1 MEAELTGTSGRR
13 GGGSGGNYSE
23 RQRGS
28 CSGIAGEGEG
38 DEGERGEEC
47 REVLNVSVALG
58 WGRGGSRRWK
68 QEVAA
73 GARAGDT
80 PLPTGGGG

>member
-13 GGGSGGNYSE
+13 GDGYGGNYGE

-28 CSGIAGEGEG
+28 RSAIMGECEG

-47 REVLNVSVALG
+47 REVLGVSVALG

-73 GARAGDT
+73 GAHAGDM
-80 PLPTGGGG
+80 PLPTGRGR

>member
-13 GGGSGGNYSE
+13 GGGSGDNSGE
-23 RQRGS
+23 QRRGS
-28 CSGIAGEGEG
+28 RSAIAGDGEG
-38 DEGERGEEC
+38 DKGERGEEG
-47 REVLNVSVALG
+47 REVLGVSVALG

-73 GARAGDT
+73 GACADDT
-80 PLPTGGGG
+80 PLPT

>member
-13 GGGSGGNYSE
+13 GGGSGGNYGE
-23 RQRGS
+23 RRRGS
-28 CSGIAGEGEG
+28 RSAIAGEGEG

-47 REVLNVSVALG
+47 REVLGVSVALG

-80 PLPTGGGG
+80 PLPTGRGG

>member
-1 MEAELTGTSGRR
+1 MEAELTGTSEGR
-13 GGGSGGNYSE
+13 GGGSGDDYGE
-23 RQRGS
+23 RRRGWRS
-28 CSGIAGEGEG
+28 AIAGEGEG

-47 REVLNVSVALG
+47 REVLGVSVALG

-80 PLPTGGGG
+80 PLPTGRGG

>member
-13 GGGSGGNYSE
+13 GGDSGGNYGE
-23 RQRGS
+23 RRRGS
-28 CSGIAGEGEG
+28 HSAIAGEGEG

-47 REVLNVSVALG
+47 REVLGVSMALG

-73 GARAGDT
+73 GARTSDT
-80 PLPTGGGG
+80 PLPIGRGG

>member
-1 MEAELTGTSGRR
+1 MEAELTGTSERR
-13 GGGSGGNYSE
+13 GGGSGDDYGE
-23 RQRGS
+23 RQRGWRS
-28 CSGIAGEGEG
+28 AIAAKGGR

-47 REVLNVSVALG
+47 REVLGAFVMLG

-68 QEVAA
+68 QEVVA

-80 PLPTGGGG
+80 PLPTGRGG

>member
-13 GGGSGGNYSE
+13 GGGSGGNYGE
-23 RQRGS
+23 RRRRS
-28 CSGIAGEGEG
+28 RSAIARDGEG

-47 REVLNVSVALG
+47 REVLGGSVALG

-80 PLPTGGGG
+80 PLPTGRGG